1 MQLLTRRK
9 SRKRKILLID
19 FLIIHVFLG
28 SKNDNMIPFLSRKC
42 RAFALDNNEKTGEPT
57 TELLL
62 NPELKPGMEA
72 CNGAKVDTLKNGT
85 LVDCEDEDETQKSPD
100 LSQIIRSLDTPPP
113 S

>member
-1 MQLLTRRK
+1 MFRICRLPNY
-9 SRKRKILLID
+9 SR
-19 FLIIHVFLG
+19 FVLG

-42 RAFALDNNEKTGEPT
+42 RAFALDNNEKTTGEPT